1 MLVRVRHIKGL
12 LDLPICMVEDNVE
25 RRFLW
30 SPPSGEDYAGFERPR
45 GSTRYGSNRD
55 KHLPAVGIGMCPN
68 RVQMNML
75 NKLLC
80 YILYVHKFRRVMYA
94 IISTMKVF

>member
-1 MLVRVRHIKGL
+1 MRHIKGL

-30 SPPSGEDYAGFERPR
+30 SPPSGEDYGGFERPR

-55 KHLPAVGIGMCPN
+55 KHLPAVGIGTSPN
-68 RVQMNML
+68 RVHVNII
-75 NKLLC
+75 
-80 YILYVHKFRRVMYA
+80 YIYIYIYTCK
-94 IISTMKVF
+94 